1 MMISRRAGLTR
12 VLLGGIASAC
22 FTPSRAEAQETVTY
36 VYDALGRVVGV
47 RYGTSSTLSYRY
59 DAMGNRIEATTGGF
73 AQTIAIAASN
83 TGVNLRTLA
92 NLAGYTGAENV
103 NATFEVNNGVLVQ
116 GNPGGAAGG
125 HGIDT
130 GTWPTGS
137 YSIALTLVVTSGGIV
152 RGGGGQGGAG
162 GGGGGGS
169 PAGGPGGA
177 GGDAIYCRLPMTI
190 NFNAGSEIKG
200 GGGGGGGAARGPN
213 PSPPPVNVGG
223 GGGGGGYPNG
233 PAGPGAGVNQAQPGT
248 TSGGGIGGGVVGGN
262 IGASGGNAA
271 TNGGSVSGA
280 GGVAGYCVRKNG
292 HTVPVTNNSTNY
304 AGTIG

>member
-12 VLLGGIASAC
+12 VFLGGIASAC
-22 FTPSRAEAQETVTY
+22 FFPSRADAQENVTY
-36 VYDALGRVVGV
+36 MYDALGRVVGV
-47 RYGTSSTLSYRY
+47 HYGTGETLSYRY
-59 DAMGNRIEATTGGF
+59 DAAGNRTEVTTAGF
-73 AQTIAIAASN
+73 VSTIAIPASN
-83 TGVNLRTLA
+83 AGINLRSLA
-92 NLAGYTGAENV
+92 NAAGYTGAE
-103 NATFEVNNGVLVQ
+103 AATITFEVNNAIVVNGT
-116 GNPGGAAGG
+116 PGSPTGG

-137 YSIALTLVVTSGGIV
+137 YSIALSLIVKSGGIV
-152 RGGGGQGGAG
+152 RGGGGQGGA

-177 GGDAIYCRLPMTI
+177 GGDAIYCRLPITI

-213 PSPPPVNVGG
+213 PSPPPLNVGG

-233 PAGPGAGVNQAQPGT
+233 LGGTGAGVNQAQPGT
-248 TSGGGIGGGVVGGN
+248 TAGGGVGGGVVGGN
-262 IGASGGNAA
+262 IGATGGGPA

-280 GGVAGYCVRKNG
+280 GGVGGYCVRKNG
-292 HTVPVTNNSTNY
+292 HTVPVTNNGTT